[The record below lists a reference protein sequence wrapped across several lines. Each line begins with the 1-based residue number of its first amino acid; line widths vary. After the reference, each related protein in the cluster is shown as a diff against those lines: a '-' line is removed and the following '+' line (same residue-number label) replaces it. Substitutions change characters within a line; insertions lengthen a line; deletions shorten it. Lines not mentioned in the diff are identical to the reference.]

1 MARRSSVVVPSSVTN
16 PIRRL
21 SNVSFVPPPRNM
33 RRMST
38 QLYGVSPLQRNV
50 TFKEPPTEMTPEA
63 PYAMAG
69 SPMAGISP
77 EMAGISLGMAGI
89 SLGMAG
95 MASLG
100 RHGRRMS
107 TDLYKVKSSARPPRM
122 PPPAALGT
130 LSELEVTSRMIMY
143 IFLL

>member
-38 QLYGVSPLQRNV
+38 QLYGVSPLQRSV

-69 SPMAGISP
+69 SPMAR
-77 EMAGISLGMAGI
+77 
-89 SLGMAG
+89 
-95 MASLG
+95 MASLVEG
-100 RHGRRMS
+100 WQRKNNCTATLPPNMFAPQRHLQ
-107 TDLYKVKSSARPPRM
+107 TDACSSDAQ
-122 PPPAALGT
+122 
-130 LSELEVTSRMIMY
+130 IKN
-143 IFLL
+143 

>member
-38 QLYGVSPLQRNV
+38 QLYGVSPLQRSV

-69 SPMAGISP
+69 SPMAG
-77 EMAGISLGMAGI
+77 
-89 SLGMAG
+89 

-100 RHGRRMS
+100 RSGRRMS
-107 TDLYKVKSSARPPRM
+107 TDLYKVRSSVRPPRP

-130 LSELEVTSRMIMY
+130 LSELEVTSRTI
-143 IFLL
+143 IFLRAG

>member
-1 MARRSSVVVPSSVTN
+1 MQGVQKGGLMARRSSVVVPSSVTN

-63 PYAMAG
+63 PNAMAG
-69 SPMAGISP
+69 SPMVGSP
-77 EMAGISLGMAGI
+77 
-89 SLGMAG
+89 MAG

-100 RHGRRMS
+100 RSRRRMS